1 MDQMLEMDV
10 VKVLEKTDSIPF
22 IGPSIQLKLRFLC
35 ADIYVTEG
43 LFGQPGPI
51 KYKH

>member
-1 MDQMLEMDV
+1 MDQMLEINV
-10 VKVLEKTDSIPF
+10 VKVLERTNSIPF
-22 IGPSIQLKLRFLC
+22 IGPSMQLKLRFLC

-51 KYKH
+51 KYKY